1 MLWNLCQ
8 QKLNQTFI
16 SQIWESLLSLIVTL
30 DNGIRWCWDDQFATT
45 NTNTSHPLLSQASF
59 LIYFCKTRWKV
70 CFSWNWEN
78 ISSNQ
83 KEKYENSSLFCIRCL
98 VFSTPMSS
106 SVKLWEVATTAC
118 GDSTN
123 TNQDYALPMLSR
135 WQSSLLFI
143 ISEDLKID
151 FLLISICND
160 LKFALSFE

>member
-1 MLWNLCQ
+1 MVLRWPICHHKYEYFTPFIVASIFLNLF
-8 QKLNQTFI
+8 LYNTL
-16 SQIWESLLSLIVTL
+16 ESLLHS
-30 DNGIRWCWDDQFATT
+30 
-45 NTNTSHPLLSQASF
+45 
-59 LIYFCKTRWKV
+59 
-70 CFSWNWEN
+70 FSWNWEN

-98 VFSTPMSS
+98 VFSTPTSS